1 MSDESVSPVSTPTTA
16 GRVRA
21 GLCSVTFRSLTAEQ
35 VVELAASAGL
45 ESIEWGSDVHA
56 RPDDLTELDRVRR
69 LTEDAGLVVASYG
82 SYYRAE
88 PDGGSRAEPAGLT
101 AAAVRLGARRIRV
114 WAGQSGSADATAEQ
128 RADTVAELVRACDI
142 AADGGAALALEFH
155 RGTLTDTV
163 ASTRQLLGEVG
174 RDNLSS
180 YWQPPVGED
189 DAAALAGLD
198 ELLPDVS
205 AVHVFSWGPAGERLP
220 LAARA
225 VMWQEALT
233 AAQSSPRC
241 TDALLEFVAG
251 DEPSLLATEA
261 LTLRSLL
268 AGGAA

>member
-1 MSDESVSPVSTPTTA
+1 MSDDPSSPITTPTTA

-56 RPDDLTELDRVRR
+56 RPDDLAELDRVRR

-88 PDGGSRAEPAGLT
+88 PDGGSRAQPAVLT

-114 WAGQSGSADATAEQ
+114 WAGHSGSADATAQQ

-180 YWQPPVGED
+180 SGSHRSARMTRRRWPASTSYSRTSAPSTSSRRAQPVNACPW
-189 DAAALAGLD
+189 
-198 ELLPDVS
+198 P
-205 AVHVFSWGPAGERLP
+205 H
-220 LAARA
+220 AR
-225 VMWQEALT
+225 
-233 AAQSSPRC
+233 
-241 TDALLEFVAG
+241 
-251 DEPSLLATEA
+251 
-261 LTLRSLL
+261 
-268 AGGAA
+268 